1 MSPDDAAPASA
12 NCGDWLRRSI
22 AFRYFSPVP
31 HIRAVLCLLAAASFA
46 ACNRGP
52 RISTPLPG
60 ERPLTAYA
68 TQRVVLVP
76 VASARFDTLGWV
88 TQLGGA
94 AAAARRLDS
103 AIVSRLSER
112 GVGLRWILPAELW
125 RAYERNR
132 NYATDPYQLTVTAL
146 RSPTFVAASR
156 YAEPLASQLR
166 TMIALHEDT
175 RVVLVPVEVRFER
188 VGPAA
193 AGGGRAILRATLLDA
208 RLTEARW
215 VADVQGDSSST
226 PVRALD
232 SVAARLADLFLAP

>member
-1 MSPDDAAPASA
+1 M
-12 NCGDWLRRSI
+12 
-22 AFRYFSPVP
+22 P
-31 HIRAVLCLLAAASFA
+31 HIRAVLCLLTAATFT

-52 RISTPLPG
+52 RISTPVPG
-60 ERPLTAYA
+60 ERPLAAYA

-94 AAAARRLDS
+94 NTAARRLDS
-103 AIVSRLSER
+103 AIVAKLSER

-156 YAEPLASQLR
+156 YGEPLASQLR

-175 RVVLVPVEVRFER
+175 RDVLVPVEVRFER
-188 VGPAA
+188 MGPTT
-193 AGGGRAILRATLLDA
+193 GRAILRTALLDA

-215 VADVQGDSSST
+215 VADVQGDTSSD
-226 PVRALD
+226 PARALD
-232 SVAARLADLFLAP
+232 SVAARFADLFLAP

>member
-1 MSPDDAAPASA
+1 
-12 NCGDWLRRSI
+12 
-22 AFRYFSPVP
+22 VP
-31 HIRAVLCLLAAASFA
+31 HIRAVLCFLAAATFA

-52 RISTPLPG
+52 KISVPVPG
-60 ERPLTAYA
+60 ERPLGSYS

-76 VASARFDTLGWV
+76 VAGARFDSLGWV

-94 AAAARRLDS
+94 TVAARRLDT
-103 AIVSRLSER
+103 AIVAKLTER
-112 GVGLRWILPAELW
+112 GVGPSWILPAELV
-125 RAYERNR
+125 RAYDRNR
-132 NYATDPYQLTVTAL
+132 SYATNPYQLTVTAL

-156 YAEPLASQLR
+156 YGEPLSSQLR

-188 VGPAA
+188 VASA
-193 AGGGRAILRATLLDA
+193 GRAILRVALLDA

-215 VADVQGDSSST
+215 VADVQGDTTSA
-226 PVRALD
+226 PARALE

>member
-1 MSPDDAAPASA
+1 MRRAQS
-12 NCGDWLRRSI
+12 CGDSRIRSI

-31 HIRAVLCLLAAASFA
+31 HIRAVLCLLAAATIA

-52 RISTPLPG
+52 RISTPVPG
-60 ERPLTAYA
+60 ERPLASYA

-94 AAAARRLDS
+94 MAAARKLDS
-103 AIVSRLSER
+103 AIAGKLSER

-132 NYATDPYQLTVTAL
+132 SYATDPYQLTVTAL

-166 TMIALHEDT
+166 TMIALHDDT
-175 RVVLVPVEVRFER
+175 RVVLVPVEVRFE
-188 VGPAA
+188 GLGAA
-193 AGGGRAILRATLLDA
+193 AGRAILRTTLLDA

-226 PVRALD
+226 PARALD

>member
-1 MSPDDAAPASA
+1 MPH
-12 NCGDWLRRSI
+12 LRT
-22 AFRYFSPVP
+22 
-31 HIRAVLCLLAAASFA
+31 VLCLLAAAPIA
-46 ACNRGP
+46 ACSRGP

-60 ERPLTAYA
+60 ERPLASYA
-68 TQRVVLVP
+68 TQRVALVP

-94 AAAARRLDS
+94 TAAARRLDS
-103 AIVSRLSER
+103 TIARQLAAR
-112 GVGLRWILPAELW
+112 GVGSRWLLPGELW

-132 NYATDPYQLTVTAL
+132 SYATDPYQLTVTAL

-156 YAEPLASQLR
+156 YGEPLASQLR
-166 TMIALHEDT
+166 TMIALHDDT

-188 VGPAA
+188 VGAA
-193 AGGGRAILRATLLDA
+193 VGRAILRTTLLDA

-215 VADVQGDSSST
+215 VGDVQGDTSSIPT
-226 PVRALD
+226 RALD